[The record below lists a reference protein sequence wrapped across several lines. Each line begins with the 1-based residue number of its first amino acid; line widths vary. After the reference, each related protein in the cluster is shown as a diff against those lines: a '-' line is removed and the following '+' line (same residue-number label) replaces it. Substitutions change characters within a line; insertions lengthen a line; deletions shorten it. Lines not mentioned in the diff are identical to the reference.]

1 MKHALTTKIGDGQV
15 KENPSFISKHL
26 NMNIISLQRIRSPLG
41 EGLLG
46 MCLGEKRRLL
56 IPEKE
61 LRNKYK
67 EVERAGIVFSYFKSP
82 SSRSYQTSL
91 TQFRR
96 FSRLNLLA
104 STGCLGTSEPC
115 L

>member
-1 MKHALTTKIGDGQV
+1 M
-15 KENPSFISKHL
+15 
-26 NMNIISLQRIRSPLG
+26 G

-67 EVERAGIVFSYFKSP
+67 EVEIADIVFSYLLISP
-82 SSRSYQTSL
+82 LFQILPDILDTVQTFLEAEL
-91 TQFRR
+91 TGINRM
-96 FSRLNLLA
+96 SWHK
-104 STGCLGTSEPC
+104 
-115 L
+115 

>member
-1 MKHALTTKIGDGQV
+1 M
-15 KENPSFISKHL
+15 
-26 NMNIISLQRIRSPLG
+26 G

-67 EVERAGIVFSYFKSP
+67 EVERAGIVFSYFNISLFQILP
-82 SSRSYQTSL
+82 DILDTVQTFLEAEL
-91 TQFRR
+91 TGINRM
-96 FSRLNLLA
+96 SWHK
-104 STGCLGTSEPC
+104 
-115 L
+115 

>member
-1 MKHALTTKIGDGQV
+1 M
-15 KENPSFISKHL
+15 
-26 NMNIISLQRIRSPLG
+26 G

-67 EVERAGIVFSYFKSP
+67 EVKRAGIVFSHFNISLFQILP
-82 SSRSYQTSL
+82 DILDTVQTFLEAEL
-91 TQFRR
+91 TGINRM
-96 FSRLNLLA
+96 SWHK
-104 STGCLGTSEPC
+104 
-115 L
+115 

>member
-1 MKHALTTKIGDGQV
+1 M
-15 KENPSFISKHL
+15 
-26 NMNIISLQRIRSPLG
+26 G

-67 EVERAGIVFSYFKSP
+67 EVRKRAGQCLCMCFCQILP
-82 SSRSYQTSL
+82 DI
-91 TQFRR
+91 
-96 FSRLNLLA
+96 
-104 STGCLGTSEPC
+104 LGTVKTFLEAEVTVINRMWYHK
-115 L
+115 

>member
-1 MKHALTTKIGDGQV
+1 M
-15 KENPSFISKHL
+15 
-26 NMNIISLQRIRSPLG
+26 G

-67 EVERAGIVFSYFKSP
+67 EV
-82 SSRSYQTSL
+82 
-91 TQFRR
+91 
-96 FSRLNLLA
+96 LL
-104 STGCLGTSEPC
+104 GENDFL
-115 L
+115 